1 MTTGKVT
8 TLILI
13 TLIWWAFGAGNL
25 KPASQQPEGSE
36 YAAASRQ

>member
-13 TLIWWAFGAGNL
+13 TLVWWAFGANSL
-25 KPASQQPEGSE
+25 EPTTQQPEGSE